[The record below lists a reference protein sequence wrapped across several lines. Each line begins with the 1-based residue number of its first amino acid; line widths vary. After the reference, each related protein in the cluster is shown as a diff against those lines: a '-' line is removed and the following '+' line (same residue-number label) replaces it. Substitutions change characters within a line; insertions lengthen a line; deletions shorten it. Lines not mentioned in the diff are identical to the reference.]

1 MVWLIPYVIAFLT
14 AVGILSERCRAPSR
28 TRMIYALVVLAAP
41 PALMVAGK
49 AFFGPES
56 AVIAMIALTLL
67 AFVVVPWLIAWHFLL
82 RHPHPGTADRDLR
95 SFRPFV
101 GAWHRHILFLG
112 IAAFVFVGVMLTHNR
127 VTQWLHGYVVVESL
141 DVGPHDSTASIR
153 KANINGVPIAIP
165 SNYLALVGIE
175 YKDQSAWAPRSPDTP
190 KPDELTFED
199 DAQAFSLYVRWP
211 DMVPRSPETQSSFW
225 TRDDPDGDVWLLIG
239 VVAISDFR
247 RDGQF
252 SYELLRER
260 GDWAPALR
268 GVMQRLDEGERI
280 THEWDD
286 EKGRYKYLKN
296 VRYEMRGRDPETGL
310 QWAQPVGPGTD
321 KLELWNQTLY
331 WKGDVDGVVT
341 DYFQCRAGSA
351 ANPDFIHTC
360 RYKFTIPEW
369 GARVAFRFP
378 RDKLVAWR
386 EMKVAVR
393 DLILGLEVD
402 SVENAE
408 EGP

>member
-1 MVWLIPYVIAFLT
+1 MSGAGRLALIVVVLVAIWLAGSALWSGLARPW
-14 AVGILSERCRAPSR
+14 LSELGVFDALHE
-28 TRMIYALVVLAAP
+28 IYGEP
-41 PALMVAGK
+41 PRLEIQE
-49 AFFGPES
+49 FSP
-56 AVIAMIALTLL
+56 
-67 AFVVVPWLIAWHFLL
+67 P
-82 RHPHPGTADRDLR
+82 
-95 SFRPFV
+95 
-101 GAWHRHILFLG
+101 
-112 IAAFVFVGVMLTHNR
+112 
-127 VTQWLHGYVVVESL
+127 
-141 DVGPHDSTASIR
+141 IR

-165 SNYLALVGIE
+165 SNYLSLVGIE

-190 KPDELTFED
+190 KPDERTFED

-268 GVMQRLDEGERI
+268 GVMQRFDEGERI
-280 THEWDD
+280 THEWND
-286 EKGRYKYLKN
+286 EKGRYKHLKN
-296 VRYEMRGRDPETGL
+296 IRYEMRGRDPETGL

-341 DYFQCRAGSA
+341 DYFQCRAGST

-369 GARVAFRFP
+369 GGRVAFRFP

-393 DLILGLEVD
+393 DLILGLVD
-402 SVENAE
+402 PVENAE

>member
-1 MVWLIPYVIAFLT
+1 MSHKQGSRWL
-14 AVGILSERCRAPSR
+14 
-28 TRMIYALVVLAAP
+28 
-41 PALMVAGK
+41 
-49 AFFGPES
+49 
-56 AVIAMIALTLL
+56 
-67 AFVVVPWLIAWHFLL
+67 
-82 RHPHPGTADRDLR
+82 GTAWGRFGLL
-95 SFRPFV
+95 V
-101 GAWHRHILFLG
+101 GVLVLLWIVASALWSG
-112 IAAFVFVGVMLTHNR
+112 IARPLLIEHGVPEAWRQLYGEPPP
-127 VTQWLHGYVVVESL
+127 LVEERP
-141 DVGPHDSTASIR
+141 VPIR

-175 YKDQSAWAPRSPDTP
+175 YKDQSTWAPRDPDTP
-190 KPDELTFED
+190 KPDERTVED
-199 DAQAFSLYVRWP
+199 DAKAFSLYVRWP
-211 DMVPRSPETQSSFW
+211 DMAPRSPETQSSFW
-225 TRDDPDGDVWLLIG
+225 TRDDPDGDIWLLVG
-239 VVAISDFR
+239 VVAISGFR

-310 QWAQPVGPGTD
+310 QWAKPVGPGTD

-341 DYFQCRAGSA
+341 DYFQCRAGST
-351 ANPDFIHTC
+351 ANPDFVHTC

-369 GARVAFRFP
+369 GGRVAFRFP
-378 RDKLVAWR
+378 RNKLVEWR
-386 EMKVAVR
+386 EMKTAVR
-393 DLILGLEVD
+393 DVVLGFESD
-402 SVENAE
+402 SDI
-408 EGP
+408 